1 MATKLMIALLLAGGL
16 TTGCSSSPETPAER
30 SNMSSQSTAGL
41 DHFLLQDP
49 GLRAELDRAAG
60 YAIFPELGKAG
71 VILGATYGNG
81 EVYEK
86 GVKIGYAELSQGT
99 IGAQLGA
106 QAFSELIVF
115 RTQEALNDFKDGE
128 FSFAANATA
137 VAIKPGAAA
146 SATYNDGVA
155 IFVHIKGGLMAEAAV
170 GGQRFTFK
178 PL

>member
-1 MATKLMIALLLAGGL
+1 L
-16 TTGCSSSPETPAER
+16 
-30 SNMSSQSTAGL
+30 
-41 DHFLLQDP
+41 
-49 GLRAELDRAAG
+49 
-60 YAIFPELGKAG
+60 
-71 VILGATYGNG
+71 
-81 EVYEK
+81 
-86 GVKIGYAELSQGT
+86 
-99 IGAQLGA
+99 
-106 QAFSELIVF
+106 AFSELIVF
-115 RTQEALNDFKDGE
+115 RAQEALNDFKDGE